1 MLSSAMMHLDIKTL
15 SALLYLLEERNVG
28 RVATK
33 LYLSQPAMSRTLSR
47 LREAFDDPLFIRTN
61 KGMLPTTKALALE
74 MPLRQILEQM
84 NGLNNEREFDPR
96 KSERVFRLQTSHYQ
110 AQAYMPTIAERFYQ
124 LAPNASLETSLV
136 TENSLL
142 RTENQ
147 TVDAVLC
154 SEYVQLPSRFDKH
167 VLGQEK
173 FGCIMSNHHP
183 LADQEQISLDEFLS
197 YNHVLVTLGGSTQ
210 VYSESALGERAKER
224 CYTLRT
230 PYFMSALEAV
240 GKTELLF
247 STSQLLAL
255 RFQDQFGLMIK
266 PLPYEFAPV
275 NYYLSWP
282 SEQSQDPGGV
292 WLRNLCAGVVQ
303 DMIPYPAAQ

>member
-1 MLSSAMMHLDIKTL
+1 MLSSNMMHLDMKTMT
-15 SALLYLLEERNVG
+15 ALLYLLEERNVG
-28 RVATK
+28 RVADK
-33 LYLSQPAMSRTLSR
+33 LHLSQPAMSRMLNR
-47 LREAFDDPLFIRTN
+47 LRAAFDDPLFVRTN
-61 KGMLPTTKALALE
+61 KGMIPTSKALALE

-84 NGLNNEREFDPR
+84 NGLSNEREFNPQ

-124 LAPNASLETSLV
+124 VAPNASLETSLV
-136 TENSLL
+136 TETSLL
-142 RTENQ
+142 RSENQ

-154 SEYVQLPSRFDKH
+154 SEYVQLPSRFERCL
-167 VLGQEK
+167 LGQEK
-173 FGCIMSNHHP
+173 FGCIMSKHHP
-183 LADQEQISLDEFLS
+183 LAAQEQISLDEFLS
-197 YNHVLVTLGGSTQ
+197 YSHVLVTLGGSTQ
-210 VYSESALGERAKER
+210 VYSESALGERARER
-224 CYTLRT
+224 SYTLRT

-255 RFQDQFGLMIK
+255 RFQKQFGLLIK
-266 PLPYEFAPV
+266 PLPYDFPPV

-282 SEQSQDPGGV
+282 SEQSHDPGGI

-303 DMIPYPAAQ
+303 DMIPYPAS